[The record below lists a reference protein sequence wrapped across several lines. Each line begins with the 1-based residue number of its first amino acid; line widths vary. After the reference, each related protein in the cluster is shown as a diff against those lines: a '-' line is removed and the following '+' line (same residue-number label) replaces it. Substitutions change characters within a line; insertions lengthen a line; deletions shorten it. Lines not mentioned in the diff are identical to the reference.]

1 MKVQYF
7 DLKPGDSVTIGNS
20 VVTAQAKTGQRLRI
34 KVESDEP
41 TNRGAAI
48 ERPTQSQAT
57 TPFLPRP
64 GTTPG

>member
-1 MKVQYF
+1 MRVQYF
-7 DLKPGDSVTIGNS
+7 DLKPDEPLSIGDSRVT
-20 VVTAQAKTGQRLRI
+20 VQHKTGQRVRI

-41 TNRGAAI
+41 TRKGAAI

-64 GTTPG
+64 GTLPD